1 MSVNIRLLKY
11 HISEQMN
18 IRKAENLSNPSTEQV
33 VKKTNQK
40 HRENIQR
47 IYLIHNTNST
57 LTNMYDQSM

>member
-33 VKKTNQK
+33 VKKTNYK
-40 HRENIQR
+40 YRENI
-47 IYLIHNTNST
+47 
-57 LTNMYDQSM
+57 